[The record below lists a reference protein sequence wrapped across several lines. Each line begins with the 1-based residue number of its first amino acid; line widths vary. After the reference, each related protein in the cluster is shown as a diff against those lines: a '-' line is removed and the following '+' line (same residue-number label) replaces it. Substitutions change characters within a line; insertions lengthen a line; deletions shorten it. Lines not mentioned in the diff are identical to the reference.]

1 LRLKKLQFN
10 KNFSFGFKTYSW
22 FKIIPSSLSGDYFF
36 SHNYLFARYPKYIEF
51 STPHL
56 ALLIENRALISE
68 IAGTTRYTVEE
79 YLNIQVVLFK
89 LIDTAGIRSATQDS
103 IEQMG
108 IDEIKEKILDADI
121 VIALFDVNDE
131 GLYQISAWQSKVS
144 ADKLVLVGNKKD
156 LLKDKTILTDTS
168 LQEVV
173 FISAKEKENI
183 KALEIYYFKKQ

>member
-1 LRLKKLQFN
+1 M
-10 KNFSFGFKTYSW
+10 
-22 FKIIPSSLSGDYFF
+22 
-36 SHNYLFARYPKYIEF
+36 
-51 STPHL
+51 
-56 ALLIENRALISE
+56 ISE

-131 GLYQISAWQSKVS
+131 GLYQISAWQSEVS

>member
-1 LRLKKLQFN
+1 
-10 KNFSFGFKTYSW
+10 
-22 FKIIPSSLSGDYFF
+22 
-36 SHNYLFARYPKYIEF
+36 
-51 STPHL
+51 
-56 ALLIENRALISE
+56 LISE

-131 GLYQISAWQSKVS
+131 GLYQISAWQSEVS

>member
-1 LRLKKLQFN
+1 M
-10 KNFSFGFKTYSW
+10 
-22 FKIIPSSLSGDYFF
+22 
-36 SHNYLFARYPKYIEF
+36 
-51 STPHL
+51 
-56 ALLIENRALISE
+56 ISE

-131 GLYQISAWQSKVS
+131 GLYQISAWYSEVS

>member
-1 LRLKKLQFN
+1 M
-10 KNFSFGFKTYSW
+10 
-22 FKIIPSSLSGDYFF
+22 
-36 SHNYLFARYPKYIEF
+36 
-51 STPHL
+51 
-56 ALLIENRALISE
+56 ISE

-89 LIDTAGIRSATQDS
+89 LIDTSGIRSATQDS

-108 IDEIKEKILDADI
+108 IEEIKEKILDADI

>member
-1 LRLKKLQFN
+1 
-10 KNFSFGFKTYSW
+10 
-22 FKIIPSSLSGDYFF
+22 
-36 SHNYLFARYPKYIEF
+36 
-51 STPHL
+51 
-56 ALLIENRALISE
+56 LISE

-89 LIDTAGIRSATQDS
+89 LIDTSGIRSATQDS

-108 IDEIKEKILDADI
+108 IEEIKEKILDADI